1 MPSTTR
7 PRPDPGPAP
16 VPPMPISRRPE
27 LLLLALVIMLDQATK
42 LLILH
47 GLPPDG
53 VRLGPFFNLVL
64 VWNTGVSFGMFRDA
78 AQGRWIL
85 VLVTLAIGAVL
96 VYWLRRERRPVPR
109 LAIHLILGG
118 AIGNLIDRIRFGAV
132 VDFLDAHAMGYHW
145 PAFNVADSAIVV
157 GAAVLLLDGLVL
169 ARPGPN
175 KAEEKG

>member
-1 MPSTTR
+1 
-7 PRPDPGPAP
+7 
-16 VPPMPISRRPE
+16 MPITRRCE
-27 LLLLALVIMLDQATK
+27 LLLLVLVIALDQLTK
-42 LLILH
+42 LLILKL
-47 GLPPDG
+47 LPPGG
-53 VRLGPFFNLVL
+53 VALTSFVNLVL

-85 VLVTLAIGAVL
+85 VLVTLAIGAFL
-96 VYWLRRERRPVPR
+96 VFWLRREHRLVPR

-132 VDFLDAHAMGYHW
+132 VDFLDAHLMGYHW

-157 GAAVLLLDGLVL
+157 GAAVLLLDGLFA